1 MGDAAQNAKETTSPG
16 DPSPGP
22 QPNESRQES
31 GGNALQRQVQPATQE
46 PNRVGSGTTA
56 GRKTTASTG
65 YSPPR
70 KKTASSPVDG
80 DVRMASRSSNAYQ
93 QRSNATNA
101 GEEGRDY
108 VADFLAATAQ
118 SNPRGALGV
127 ATHPFPQGTYSDVHG
142 FNQQQVCCNVVQHN
156 SGENQTR
163 TLMHTEMTRLAYAMR
178 NVRRLDYAM
187 HSSKPTKRARAM
199 RGSLR
204 TKRKQKLCDM
214 TIRYCACMWICICNF
229 ANAFICNFV
238 ALIANGPLL
247 SRALV
252 SLHTCYTIAHGTRQ
266 KMWTYGATPR
276 CGRRARTHRTSTAC
290 AYATWFR

>member
-93 QRSNATNA
+93 QRINATNA

-127 ATHPFPQGTYSDVHG
+127 ATHPFPQGTYSDVQG
-142 FNQQQVCCNVVQHN
+142 FNQQVRCTAMQHN
-156 SGENQTR
+156 NGVNLWRWHAHTAR
-163 TLMHTEMTRLAYAMR
+163 TLRCTPDLKRLVYA
-178 NVRRLDYAM
+178 VR
-187 HSSKPTKRARAM
+187 SSKPTTRALAM

-204 TKRKQKLCDM
+204 TKKKQS
-214 TIRYCACMWICICNF
+214 IRYSTICCCFARLQMGMLAAQQMAYLQAPQMAFQGMPMAPMAGYPSPGMQGMMQGAYGPPYGYACQ
-229 ANAFICNFV
+229 
-238 ALIANGPLL
+238 GD
-247 SRALV
+247 
-252 SLHTCYTIAHGTRQ
+252 AHQ
-266 KMWTYGATPR
+266 QHAHEWA
-276 CGRRARTHRTSTAC
+276 
-290 AYATWFR
+290 

>member
-93 QRSNATNA
+93 QRIMTA
-101 GEEGRDY
+101 GAEPEERDY
-108 VADFLAATAQ
+108 VADFQAANAQ
-118 SNPRGALGV
+118 NSYRG
-127 ATHPFPQGTYSDVHG
+127 THGMAAQQYASSGTHAAAQGI
-142 FNQQQVCCNVVQHN
+142 NQQVRCTAMQHN
-156 SGENQTR
+156 NGVNLWRWHAHTAR
-163 TLMHTEMTRLAYAMR
+163 TLRCTPDLKRLVYA
-178 NVRRLDYAM
+178 VR
-187 HSSKPTKRARAM
+187 SSKPTTRALAM
-199 RGSLR
+199 RG
-204 TKRKQKLCDM
+204 
-214 TIRYCACMWICICNF
+214 
-229 ANAFICNFV
+229 
-238 ALIANGPLL
+238 
-247 SRALV
+247 
-252 SLHTCYTIAHGTRQ
+252 
-266 KMWTYGATPR
+266 
-276 CGRRARTHRTSTAC
+276 
-290 AYATWFR
+290 

>member
-1 MGDAAQNAKETTSPG
+1 
-16 DPSPGP
+16 
-22 QPNESRQES
+22 
-31 GGNALQRQVQPATQE
+31 
-46 PNRVGSGTTA
+46 
-56 GRKTTASTG
+56 
-65 YSPPR
+65 
-70 KKTASSPVDG
+70 
-80 DVRMASRSSNAYQ
+80 MASRSSNAYQ
-93 QRSNATNA
+93 QRINATNA

-142 FNQQQVCCNVVQHN
+142 FNQQVRCTTGQHSN
-156 SGENQTR
+156 GGITTR

-276 CGRRARTHRTSTAC
+276 CGRRARTHRTSTPFSFDDGSTPNGAPTRSPC
-290 AYATWFR
+290 TITGNANGLNDGIPKSWYAKHDAGRLWTTVHVWRTGGTHRTN